1 MSSHFSIVNSQLL
14 KPPAHLQIDVGLR
27 TVIDLLQGSGDVG
40 AIEIIGGADF
50 GNDE

>member
-1 MSSHFSIVNSQLL
+1 M
-14 KPPAHLQIDVGLR
+14 QIDIGSR